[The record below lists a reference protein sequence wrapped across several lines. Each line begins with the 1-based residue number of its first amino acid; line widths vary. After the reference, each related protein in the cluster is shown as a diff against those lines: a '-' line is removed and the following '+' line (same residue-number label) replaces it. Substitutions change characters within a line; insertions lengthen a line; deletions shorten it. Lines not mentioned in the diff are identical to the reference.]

1 MDRFYQKSWN
11 INYKLGSSMSLL
23 YVHINCKVKIWYQ
36 GQANTCFT
44 RSAINNG
51 QVRLARLVELRSSS
65 DQCSPGLGVGEFLKI
80 FDKQTA

>member
-23 YVHINCKVKIWYQ
+23 YVHINCRVLIWYK
-36 GQANTCFT
+36 GQANTCLT
-44 RSAINNG
+44 GSAINNG
-51 QVRLARLVELRSSS
+51 QVRLAQLVELRSSS
-65 DQCSPGLGVGEFLKI
+65 NQCSTGLGVSEFLKI